1 MAIELNH
8 TIVHAIDPEVAAG
21 FLADILGLVPPT
33 RFYHFWVVKT
43 ANGVSLD
50 YMEAVAGFD
59 IQHLAFL
66 ISEPEFDEIFGRIK
80 ERGLPYWSDPAGK
93 HPGSINRNDG
103 GRGVY
108 FRDPSGHYLEIITRP
123 YGSPA

>member
-8 TIVHAIDPEVAAG
+8 TIVHAIDPLVSAT
-21 FLADILGLVPPT
+21 FLTEILGLPPPT
-33 RFYHFWVVKT
+33 RFFHFWVVKT

-50 YMEAVAGFD
+50 YIEAIPGFD

-80 ERGLPYWSDPAGK
+80 QRALPYWSDPAAK
-93 HPGSINRNDG
+93 HPGTINRNDN

-108 FRDPSGHYLEIITRP
+108 FRDPGGHYLEIITRP
-123 YGSPA
+123 YGSG